1 MQRSTTELR
10 ARVLDTITRSY
21 FTHKPGGGKACERFF
36 EARSASA
43 RRSAK
48 FGHGER
54 RLPYQLFEHR
64 APHLADRTFELRLAN
79 VMDASPVGI
88 FPTQFAPEHRAV
100 VHERPVPF
108 ARPRMVERRLD
119 ERHDLLIA
127 HVLPVRK
134 KMMDEYAPDI
144 GLNECNG
151 CIERECGD
159 GVRRRMA
166 DAREGFQNCR
176 IARQSSAE
184 LPQNAFGDAR
194 ERNGAPVVAHPLPSA
209 EHARKRRIRQGAEV
223 RKSRDELGKNL
234 LG

>member
-88 FPTQFAPEHRAV
+88 FPTQVAPEHRAAG
-100 VHERPVPF
+100 HERPVPF
-108 ARPRMVERRLD
+108 PRPRMVERGPD
-119 ERHDLLIA
+119 EEHDLRDRDAIGRDA
-127 HVLPVRK
+127 RTPRHRAAVGAVV
-134 KMMDEYAPDI
+134 APDQPPKF
-144 GLNECNG
+144 NE
-151 CIERECGD
+151 
-159 GVRRRMA
+159 
-166 DAREGFQNCR
+166 
-176 IARQSSAE
+176 
-184 LPQNAFGDAR
+184 
-194 ERNGAPVVAHPLPSA
+194 
-209 EHARKRRIRQGAEV
+209 
-223 RKSRDELGKNL
+223 
-234 LG
+234 